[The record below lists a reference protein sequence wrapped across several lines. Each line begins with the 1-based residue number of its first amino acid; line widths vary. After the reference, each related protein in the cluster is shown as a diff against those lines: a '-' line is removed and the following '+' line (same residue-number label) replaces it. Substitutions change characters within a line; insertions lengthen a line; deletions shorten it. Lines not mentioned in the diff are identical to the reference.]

1 MGYQIMRLRGAA
13 PATTTNQCWNRNA
26 LRSDGPKGLRFLL
39 RLRGSQDSINL
50 SGGSKIK
57 FIIQFH
63 VDKKPSPFPIQKSKQ
78 LAKLMTSKV
87 RQHVKPGSAI
97 LRRLSSLLLQH
108 SVGRSVNSARKWR
121 FVFFLAGFFIGGMTR
136 AEDADLLLTNGNIYT
151 VTEKQPK
158 AEAVAVKANRI
169 VFVGSNK
176 DAKKF
181 HAAKIVDLHGRT
193 VVPGFT
199 DAHCHI
205 FGIGEREMRLNL
217 EGTNSIED
225 FLTRVKE
232 HVDETPPGKWIFGRG
247 WIETFWKPPQFPTRR
262 ELDKIAPK
270 NPVFLTRA
278 DGHASIAN
286 SAALKIAKI
295 DQNTPDPFGGQI
307 LKKSGEPN
315 GMLLDNAQDLVAR
328 NIPKPT
334 EGEREEALLRGIDR
348 EIKLG
353 WCEIQNAGSHKED
366 IDLIRKAFEAG
377 KIKIRFVNAVYGPG
391 EDAQNFLRD
400 GLTINAFDSHFT
412 QRTIKVIF
420 DGALGSRGA
429 ALLKPY
435 SDAPE
440 TSGFLTE
447 KPKELRPMFEQALRR
462 GIQVETHAIGDRA
475 NRLILDLYEQAFKA
489 VPPDEW
495 KIREPRW
502 RIEHAQ
508 IVDPDDISRFA
519 KLGVIPSM
527 QPSHAISDLFFAPAR
542 LGMNRL
548 AGAYAWQS
556 FLKTGCMIAG
566 GSDAPV
572 ERGEPM
578 IEFYA
583 AIARKSTKGE
593 SGEGWHPE
601 QAVSRKDALKMF
613 TLWPAYAAF
622 EEKDKGSIEVGKLAD
637 FTVLTRD
644 IMKVPEKEILETRNE
659 MTVIGGE
666 IVYVR

>member
-1 MGYQIMRLRGAA
+1 MGRA
-13 PATTTNQCWNRNA
+13 
-26 LRSDGPKGLRFLL
+26 
-39 RLRGSQDSINL
+39 QDI
-50 SGGSKIK
+50 
-57 FIIQFH
+57 
-63 VDKKPSPFPIQKSKQ
+63 
-78 LAKLMTSKV
+78 
-87 RQHVKPGSAI
+87 
-97 LRRLSSLLLQH
+97 
-108 SVGRSVNSARKWR
+108 
-121 FVFFLAGFFIGGMTR
+121 
-136 AEDADLLLTNGNIYT
+136 DLVIANGNIYT
-151 VTEKQPK
+151 MNEKQPK
-158 AEAVAVKANRI
+158 AEAVAAKGQRV
-169 VFVGSNK
+169 VFIGSNK

-181 HAAKIVDLHGRT
+181 RAAKTIDLHGLT

-199 DAHCHI
+199 DSHCHI
-205 FGIGEREMRLNL
+205 FAIGERETRLNL
-217 EGTNSIED
+217 EGTNSLED
-225 FLTRVKE
+225 FLARVKE
-232 HVDETPPGKWIFGRG
+232 RVDKTAHDKWITGRG

-262 ELDKIAPK
+262 DLDKIAPN

-278 DGHASIAN
+278 DGHASVAN
-286 SAALKIAKI
+286 STALKIAKI
-295 DQNTPDPFGGQI
+295 DKDTPDPFGGQI
-307 LKKSGEPN
+307 LKTNGQPN
-315 GMLLDNAQDLVAR
+315 GMLLDNAQDLVAK
-328 NIPKPT
+328 NIPKPKDA
-334 EGEREEALLRGIDR
+334 EREEALLRGIDR

-366 IDLIRKAFEAG
+366 IDLIRKAFETG

-391 EDAQNFLRD
+391 EDAQDFLRE
-400 GLTINAFDSHFT
+400 GPTINLFDHHFT

-447 KPKELRPMFEQALRR
+447 KPEDLRPMFEEALRR
-462 GIQVETHAIGDRA
+462 GIQAETHAIGDRA

-489 VPPDEW
+489 VPPDNR

-508 IVDPDDISRFA
+508 IVDPADMPRFA

-542 LGMNRL
+542 LGMDRL

-556 FLKTGCMIAG
+556 FLRNGCIIAG

-583 AIARKSTKGE
+583 AIARKSIKGE

-601 QAVSRKDALKMF
+601 QAVSREDALKMF
-613 TLWPAYAAF
+613 TIWPAYAAF
-622 EEKDKGSIEVGKLAD
+622 QEKDKGSIEVGKLAD
-637 FTVLTRD
+637 FTVLSKD
-644 IMKVPEKEILETRNE
+644 IMKIPETEIVETRNE